1 MTAAIVAPMRLRAR
15 APLQEKPASP
25 EPERAFSALAA
36 DATRAHVIA
45 VLAEKALDR
54 WPSGPLRPAVLGTAA
69 TARLVTGDVE
79 AAAEHADR
87 ALELDPGALIALRVH
102 GLLQLS
108 GGDLPEALAVLS
120 DVGARA
126 RRAGDLVLAIDAEG
140 FVAQALEAI
149 GRHDAAEELAAR
161 LRADARP
168 LGLTSRLWAHYV
180 SGAVTLAWDPIGA
193 RRRFDAAAAT
203 VPLGCR
209 HDVARLIVR
218 GRGVAAVLEGEVDD
232 GAALLLDALDR
243 YEVTGDVR
251 QQAITLMAIAL
262 LLAES
267 DRCELAAELASA
279 ADRARTAA
287 PLDVLEWVVVARAA
301 TRLDRL
307 AAGRSPRRR
316 ACPRRDAGPARGAR
330 DRPRR
335 AGLAPVNPGRLA
347 PVSATWE
354 GRSDRSPSP
363 VR

>member
-1 MTAAIVAPMRLRAR
+1 M
-15 APLQEKPASP
+15 
-25 EPERAFSALAA
+25 
-36 DATRAHVIA
+36 
-45 VLAEKALDR
+45 
-54 WPSGPLRPAVLGTAA
+54 
-69 TARLVTGDVE
+69 
-79 AAAEHADR
+79 
-87 ALELDPGALIALRVH
+87 
-102 GLLQLS
+102 
-108 GGDLPEALAVLS
+108 LS

-193 RRRFDAAAAT
+193 RRRFDAAVAT

-218 GRGVAAVLEGEVDD
+218 GRGVAAVLEGELDD
-232 GAALLLDALDR
+232 GAAHLLEALDR

-251 QQAITLMAIAL
+251 QQAVTLMAIAL

-267 DRCELAAELASA
+267 DRFELASELASA

-287 PLDVLEWVVVARAA
+287 PLDVLEWVVIAARREAA
-301 TRLDRL
+301 RHL
-307 AAGRSPRRR
+307 AAGRSPRCR
-316 ACPRRDAGPARGAR
+316 ACPRRDAGPARGAQ

-335 AGLAPVNPGRLA
+335 AGGRGARVGPVRLA
-347 PVSATWE
+347 RVSATWE
-354 GRSDRSPSP
+354 GRADRSPRS